1 MFGQSKAFSSFSVD
15 DLARA
20 RGFYGDTLGLQVDEQ
35 NGMLFLHLH
44 DGADIV
50 VYPKDDHTPA
60 TFTILN
66 FSVDDID
73 EAVEELSGKG
83 IDLIRYDQFPH
94 DEKGVVRE
102 MGPPIGWFLDPAG
115 NVLSVIE
122 TGR

>member
-20 RGFYGDTLGLQVDEQ
+20 RGFYGDTLGLEVDEQ

-94 DEKGVVRE
+94 DGKGVVRE